1 MVQIA
6 ASRPLSERAA
16 DRKRQILDAA
26 SRVFRRQ
33 GLHASGMR
41 DVAAELDM
49 HVGNL
54 YYYFENKQ
62 QLLAYCQEE
71 TLAALLELARE
82 VEDADLPADEKLRRL
97 VVGHVERLNERIPGS
112 LAHLEVEALE
122 AAGRR
127 RIQPRRDAYERA
139 WRKLVRQGVA
149 AGIFASPDPELTV
162 RAILG
167 ALNWT
172 VKWFRLDGAKSA
184 AEIGEEM
191 ATLFLDGLGRPA
203 ATGAARS
210 AGAEIDG

>member
-1 MVQIA
+1 MVQI
-6 ASRPLSERAA
+6 SSERPLSERAA
-16 DRKRQILDAA
+16 DRRRQILEGA
-26 SRVFRRQ
+26 SRVFRRR

-41 DVAAELDM
+41 DVAAELGM

-62 QLLAYCQEE
+62 QLLAYCQEA

-82 VEDADLPADEKLRRL
+82 VEASGLPADEKLRRL
-97 VVGHVERLNERIPGS
+97 IVGHVERLNERIPGS

-122 AAGRR
+122 REGRE

-139 WRKLVRQGVA
+139 WRRIVWQGVEE
-149 AGIFASPDPELTV
+149 GRLASADPEVTV

-172 VKWFRLDGAKSA
+172 VKWFRLDGARDA

-191 ATLFLDGLGRPA
+191 AGLFLDGLRRPA
-203 ATGAARS
+203 AEAPGPPP
-210 AGAEIDG
+210 AGGTR

>member
-1 MVQIA
+1 MVQTS
-6 ASRPLSERAA
+6 ASGRSSERAA
-16 DRKRQILDAA
+16 DRRRQILEGA
-26 SRVFRRQ
+26 SRVFRRR

-41 DVAAELDM
+41 EVAAELGM

-122 AAGRR
+122 REGRE
-127 RIQPRRDAYERA
+127 RIQPQRDAYERA
-139 WRKLVRQGVA
+139 WRRIVRQGVEE
-149 AGIFASPDPELTV
+149 GRLASPDPGLAV

-172 VKWFRLDGAKSA
+172 VKWFRLDGARSA
-184 AEIGEEM
+184 AEIGDEM
-191 ATLFLDGLGRPA
+191 AELFLAGLRRPA
-203 ATGAARS
+203 AAEGPVPARAEGAR
-210 AGAEIDG
+210 